1 MHRWQ
6 KFRASAASIQ
16 QPWKG
21 DKQKIHN
28 LRGFRRTAA
37 TGYCASRPGGNAAF
51 VFGLCPLLRFPA
63 SPTSKPLT
71 HGSEQFLG
79 GKLTRTLAS
88 DNRIPE
94 GAPMANESTVSIQQA
109 ERVDH
114 QLVRGIGIPALN
126 ANIISST
133 IGAGIFV
140 IPATVAKGLGSA
152 APLAFICC
160 AIAMVLFV
168 TCFAIAGSRVSL
180 TGGLYAYVEVAFGR
194 YVGFLTGMLYFLT
207 AIGAVAG
214 VVNVLANSVALVV
227 PFLGSPMMR
236 IVVMFAVYASLVLIN
251 IRGVREGAG
260 AVTVIT
266 VAKLLP
272 LLLFVGVGIFFI
284 HPPNL
289 AWSDWPSSKSLGDA
303 VILLIFAFV
312 GIEVALIPS
321 GEVKNPARTVPRSAY
336 LALVVTTI
344 IYLMIQLV
352 AQGTL
357 SADLANHPDAPLA
370 ESAAKFLGNLGR
382 MILLAGASISAFGF
396 VTSDIL
402 SSPRMIFAFGR
413 DGALPQFF
421 AHVHPRYRSPD
432 VAIMTYATLA
442 FALSVTGTFEQLA
455 VLSNVA
461 VLLMYLL
468 CCAACWF
475 LVQRDVRADGQPF
488 NFPGMTIVPA
498 LAIVAIIWILAHAT
512 VREFAVNGIVLAIAS
527 IVYLISVQLRQKS

>member
-1 MHRWQ
+1 M
-6 KFRASAASIQ
+6 AEEATLSI
-16 QPWKG
+16 
-21 DKQKIHN
+21 
-28 LRGFRRTAA
+28 
-37 TGYCASRPGGNAAF
+37 
-51 VFGLCPLLRFPA
+51 
-63 SPTSKPLT
+63 
-71 HGSEQFLG
+71 E
-79 GKLTRTLAS
+79 
-88 DNRIPE
+88 
-94 GAPMANESTVSIQQA
+94 QA

-114 QLVRGIGIPALN
+114 QLVRGIGIPALT
-126 ANIISST
+126 ANIVSST

-140 IPATVAKGLGSA
+140 IPATVARGLGPA
-152 APLAFICC
+152 APLAFVCC
-160 AIAMVLFV
+160 AVAMVLFV

-194 YVGFLTGMLYFLT
+194 YVGFLAGILYFLT
-207 AIGAVAG
+207 ALGAVAG

-227 PFLGSPMMR
+227 PFLGSPVMR
-236 IVVMFAVYASLVLIN
+236 IVVMLVVYGALVLIN

-272 LLLFVGVGIFFI
+272 LLLFICVGLFFI
-284 HPPNL
+284 HTPNL
-289 AWSDWPSSKSLGDA
+289 SWGTWPSSKSLGDA

-336 LALVVTTI
+336 LALVTTTI
-344 IYLMIQLV
+344 IYILIQLV

-357 SADLANHPDAPLA
+357 GVDLANHKDAPLA
-370 ESAAKFLGNLGR
+370 EAAALFLGHIGR
-382 MILLAGASISAFGF
+382 TILLAGATISAFGF

-413 DGALPQFF
+413 DGALPSFF

-432 VAIMTYATLA
+432 VAIVTYAVLA
-442 FALSVTGTFEQLA
+442 FALSITGTFEKLA

-468 CCAACWF
+468 CCAGCSF
-475 LVQRDVRADGQPF
+475 LVQRDIRTGGQPF
-488 NFPGMTIVPA
+488 NFPGMKIVPG
-498 LAIVAIIWILAHAT
+498 LAIVVIIWILSHAT
-512 VREFAVNGIVLAIAS
+512 GLEFALN
-527 IVYLISVQLRQKS
+527 

>member
-1 MHRWQ
+1 M
-6 KFRASAASIQ
+6 S
-16 QPWKG
+16 G
-21 DKQKIHN
+21 
-28 LRGFRRTAA
+28 T
-37 TGYCASRPGGNAAF
+37 
-51 VFGLCPLLRFPA
+51 PLSLQA
-63 SPTSKPLT
+63 
-71 HGSEQFLG
+71 
-79 GKLTRTLAS
+79 
-88 DNRIPE
+88 
-94 GAPMANESTVSIQQA
+94 A
-109 ERVDH
+109 ERTDEK
-114 QLVRGIGIPALN
+114 LVRGIGIPALT
-126 ANIISST
+126 ANIVSST

-140 IPATVAKGLGSA
+140 IPATVARELGPA
-152 APLAFICC
+152 APLAFVCC

-194 YVGFLTGMLYFLT
+194 YVGFLAGVLYFLT
-207 AIGAVAG
+207 ALVAVAG

-227 PFLGSPMMR
+227 PFFGGPLMR
-236 IVVMFAVYASLVLIN
+236 IVVMLAVYGSLVLIN
-251 IRGVREGAG
+251 IRGVRTGAG

-272 LLLFVGVGIFFI
+272 LLLFVCVGIFFTRAL
-284 HPPNL
+284 NFT
-289 AWSDWPSSKSLGDA
+289 WSGWPGSKALGDA

-336 LALVVTTI
+336 LALVITTI
-344 IYLMIQLV
+344 IYIMIQLV

-357 SADLANHPDAPLA
+357 GAALAKYPDAPLA

-382 MILLAGASISAFGF
+382 MILLAGATISAFGF

-432 VAIMTYATLA
+432 VAIVTYAALA
-442 FALSVTGTFEQLA
+442 FVLSLSGTFEQLA

-468 CCAACWF
+468 CCASCWF
-475 LVQRDVRADGQPF
+475 LVQRDVRSDGKPF
-488 NFPGMTIVPA
+488 NFPGMKIVPA
-498 LAIVAIIWILAHAT
+498 LAILAILWILAHAT

-527 IVYLISVQLRQKS
+527 VLYLMRMQVGRKL